1 MKNVNNIKNSILKLL
16 TLTQNISIK
25 KSPSFRYL
33 DQNSENSQQK
43 EDIQRDQINELLIYL
58 AILFGIII
66 LILVGYSIY
75 KKYLEKRALRELLQE
90 NENYIIIQ
98 NSISGASQEERK
110 ANSFNGKIYTTKHIR
125 SDIESNNSQNNSFD
139 YNHEERLERIRK
151 KYGNKMVIKILMK
164 QYIEKVIYNKDLG
177 LEYGDNCTICINNFL
192 DNIEIYRTPCEHIFH
207 KDCLNKYL
215 KKISKK
221 NKLTCPNCNQNLLI
235 NKKFLKLRHENER
248 INSKNK
254 KIETLNINLN
264 KLENSVNIN
273 NIDNI
278 ETDKKHILD
287 VDEIITTVKNNLENN
302 EDKYNNDSFKEDKN
316 EVIFIKKRKNENIDT
331 HKKHSNTIVNKNKAI
346 NRHYHNEDVIK
357 NNKTKNEDVLYIY
370 DSDDISEKNEKEQE
384 KSINDNDIYNED
396 KMNYDILNSKTIKD
410 NNKKVTKGK
419 IKFSNIE
426 NDFTDNNKNIKELN
440 SNRKLVDKKE

>member
-384 KSINDNDIYNED
+384 NSINNNDINNED
-396 KMNYDILNSKTIKD
+396 KMNYDILNSKSLKD
-410 NNKKVTKGK
+410 NKKKEIKGK

-426 NDFTDNNKNIKELN
+426 NDFADNNKNIKELN
-440 SNRKLVDKKE
+440 SNRRLVDKKE